1 MQETQVPAKGSQGP
15 LDHPVEVRAYPGG
28 KAQTRTNSVRS
39 RLADDIVEGI
49 LLPGMTLDE
58 TEIAER
64 YGVSRTPVREA
75 IRNLAATG
83 LVEMRPHRSAI
94 VTRPSLDQIRS
105 MFEIMAELEALCASM
120 AATHM
125 TASEKD
131 ALLEIHRQLDSIRR
145 EGDPSRYH
153 AANER
158 FHAAIYAGSHNDYLV
173 EITLATRVRLSP
185 FRRVQFVNAGRL
197 SQSYSEH
204 EAIVVA
210 VVAGDRSGAADEMRA
225 HIMTV
230 EIAYEKFAAS
240 L

>member
-1 MQETQVPAKGSQGP
+1 MQERPFSPGSAQRPLENPAGVPA
-15 LDHPVEVRAYPGG
+15 DAGG

-39 RLADDIVEGI
+39 RLADEIVEGV
-49 LLPGMTLDE
+49 LLPGMALDE
-58 TEIAER
+58 TVIAQR

-105 MFEIMAELEALCASM
+105 MFEIMSELEALCASM

-125 TASEKD
+125 TAAERTE
-131 ALLEIHRQLDSIRR
+131 LQRIHQTLDTIMR

-153 AANER
+153 QVNEQ
-158 FHAAIYAGSHNDYLV
+158 FHAAIYAGSHSDYLV

-197 SQSYSEH
+197 AQSYSEH
-204 EAIVVA
+204 ETIVAA
-210 VVAGDRSGAADEMRA
+210 VIAGDRAAAASAMRA

-230 EIAYEKFAAS
+230 EVAYEKFAAS
-240 L
+240 R